1 MRSPTPSRKL
11 KPAHGHHSPQSKGMV
26 LLLSLAL
33 LAGLSLLAVLA
44 ANSMLQQRMMAANH
58 ADGELAR
65 LSAITAIAA
74 GEDFL
79 LQLPG
84 DSRAVD
90 CHSDCFAETLT
101 AIIHP
106 DGTLPSAPEF
116 QADGWWLQWGQEL
129 DSTANLEHGLNK
141 TAHNLNIP
149 GRQAPRYLLEELE
162 YQATS
167 GATLA
172 AEAPE
177 ISGVAYYRILG
188 RGTGLA
194 VNTTHVVESIL
205 ARPWLKDSTGH
216 DADGIDCST
225 LRPWYDCGRMAF
237 RARRQ

>member
-1 MRSPTPSRKL
+1 MRTPTPTLKL
-11 KPAHGHHSPQSKGMV
+11 KAAHRHHDPHSEGMV

-65 LSAITAIAA
+65 LSAITAVAA

-84 DSRAVD
+84 NSRAVD

-101 AIIHP
+101 GIIHP

-116 QADGWWLQWGQEL
+116 QADDWWLQWGQAL
-129 DSTANLEHGLNK
+129 GSTANPEHGPGNN
-141 TAHNLNIP
+141 AHNPNIP
-149 GRQAPRYLLEELE
+149 GRQVPRFLLEELE
-162 YQATS
+162 YQTTS
-167 GATLA
+167 GTPLA

-177 ISGVAYYRILG
+177 IRGVAYYRILG

-194 VNTTHVVESIL
+194 ANTTHVVESIL
-205 ARPWLKDSTGH
+205 ARPWLKDSAGH
-216 DADGIDCST
+216 DADGIDCSA